1 MAHHWEDVVIAQ
13 PSLHIVGFLFGT
25 WLPDDRKN
33 R

>member
-25 WLPDDRKN
+25 
-33 R
+33 